1 MKNSHA
7 IQWNGLDEVCVD
19 YGTIK
24 MKQSD
29 AIAKLLKFKDFD
41 TKKCNL
47 LIPQQRPRSKV
58 GMGNALDDVKAS
70 SLLDE
75 LNHSSNDNSMS
86 SSHTMGCLGIF

>member
-1 MKNSHA
+1 MERVG
-7 IQWNGLDEVCVD
+7 WGLCRLWDDQDEAVQCYREIVE
-19 YGTIK
+19 I
-24 MKQSD
+24 
-29 AIAKLLKFKDFD
+29 LVDFD